1 MPDRQT
7 RLVGI
12 PRRFTPEQE
21 RRRLERQIKAL
32 ETLRTRGWWRAVA
45 IEVIVIAAATAA
57 AFALLAYVRALEGM
71 PFARAGVALGIGLL
85 IGMTLRRPWQTARFV
100 VCGLF
105 ILVVVFVLA
114 AMFESGEVPVID
126 APSEGAG
133 SKQDEKAKDKRRLDD
148 AIARRQRRLKELGQ

>member
-1 MPDRQT
+1 MADRRE

-21 RRRLERQIKAL
+21 RRRLERQITAL

-45 IEVIVIAAATAA
+45 IEAIVIAAATAA
-57 AFALLAYVRALEGM
+57 AFALLAYVRALEGI
-71 PFARAGVALGIGLL
+71 PFARAGVALGSGLL

-105 ILVVVFVLA
+105 ILVVGFVLA
-114 AMFESGEVPVID
+114 ALFEVGEVPVID
-126 APSEGAG
+126 VPIEGSA
-133 SKQDEKAKDKRRLDD
+133 SKEHEKATAKRRLDD
-148 AIARRQRRLKELGQ
+148 AIERRHRRLKELGQ